1 MRMLPM
7 ITKLARVYGIV
18 QGVGFRPTVAR
29 HADAYKVEGSVCNK
43 GPFVEIIAHGPE
55 NSVEAFLR
63 AVEEAPPER
72 AVILKMDIQ
81 DLEDEKDREYEGFSI
96 VESEKIQGDIFVS
109 PDIAI
114 CDKCKKEIF
123 DPGNRRYLHPFIN
136 CTCCGPRLTILDAM
150 PYDRVRTSMA
160 SFPMCESCEEE
171 YYNPASRRYDAQP
184 VCCNDCGPEVY
195 LLGEDIRGSEA
206 IFLIRQAICQGKI
219 VAIKGIGGFHLC
231 CDATSEEAVALLRR
245 RKKRPVKPFA
255 IMMRNLDTVLRECQ
269 VTQAQ
274 KEVLD
279 GHQKPILL
287 LEKKKGGMVAES
299 AAPGNPKLGVMLPY
313 APIHLLLFDYPDGLT
328 MPDCLVMT
336 SANTSGA
343 PICRDD
349 EDAQRELGSLCDHI
363 LSHNRLIRLRA
374 DDTVLDY
381 EGDRPYMIRRSRGYA
396 PLPFSS
402 HMNWKGEVL
411 AIGGE
416 LKNTFCL
423 VKNQLYYPSPYLGDM
438 GDVRTV
444 KALEESVRR
453 MEELLEASPQMVA
466 CDLHPAYN
474 TSAFAKTLGLP
485 VVEVQHHYAHIL
497 SCMLENDVDGPVI
510 GVSYDGTGYGTDG
523 TIWGGEILAADYGGF
538 ERVASI
544 CPFDQVGGDLSAVEG
559 WRNAVSMLKDCY
571 GDNQAIML
579 SQDLNLCDAR
589 GASTLMKMAAR
600 KINTVTSTSAGRLFD
615 AVSALLGIC
624 RVSTYEGDASCA
636 LQYAALRALKNVQNR
651 DVQEW
656 ECYESLSDRL
666 AEKTWLKT
674 DDRWILPTDHLFR
687 ELTEAFLQGEASD
700 MLALCFHRI
709 LADLTVECCCRVREE
724 RGWNAVALSG
734 GVYQNTLLLE
744 ETVEGLAKEGF
755 RVYTHSM
762 LPPNDGGI
770 CVGQAV
776 AAMYALQHK
785 NR

>member
-1 MRMLPM
+1 M

-29 HADAYKVEGSVCNK
+29 HADACKVEGSVCNK
-43 GPFVEIIAHGPE
+43 GPYVEIIAHGPE
-55 NSVEAFLR
+55 ASVETFLR

-72 AVILKMDIQ
+72 AVILKMDVQ
-81 DLEDEKDREYEGFSI
+81 DLDEKEKREYSGFSI
-96 VESEKIQGDIFVS
+96 VESEKIKGDIFVS

-114 CDKCKKEIF
+114 CEKCKKELY
-123 DPGNRRYLHPFIN
+123 DPGDRRYLHPFIN

-160 SFPMCESCEEE
+160 SFPMCRTCEKE
-171 YYNPASRRYDAQP
+171 YYDPASRRYDAQP

-195 LLGEDIRGSEA
+195 LLGEDLRGPEA
-206 IFLIRQAICQGKI
+206 ILLIRQAICRGEI

-231 CDATSEEAVALLRR
+231 CDATNEEAVTLLRR
-245 RKKRPVKPFA
+245 RKRRPVKPFA
-255 IMMRNLDTVLRECQ
+255 VMMKNLDTAHRECR
-269 VTQAQ
+269 VTHAQ
-274 KEVLD
+274 EEVLN
-279 GHQKPILL
+279 GHQKPIIL
-287 LEKKKGGMVAES
+287 LERKEGGRVAEPV
-299 AAPGNPKLGVMLPY
+299 APGNPKLGVMLPY

-336 SANTSGA
+336 SANSSGA

-349 EDAQRELGSLCDHI
+349 EDAERELRHLCDHI
-363 LSHNRLIRLRA
+363 LSHDRLIRLRA

-396 PLPFSS
+396 PLPLSS
-402 HMNWKGEVL
+402 RLNWTGEVL

-438 GDVRTV
+438 GDLRTV

-453 MEELLEASPQMVA
+453 MEELLEARPQMVA

-474 TSAFAKTLGLP
+474 TSAFAKSLGLP
-485 VVEVQHHYAHIL
+485 VIEVQHHYAHIL

-523 TIWGGEILAADYGGF
+523 AIWGGEILVADYGGYD
-538 ERVASI
+538 RVASFH
-544 CPFDQVGGDLSAVEG
+544 PFDQVGGDLSAVEG

-571 GDNQAIML
+571 GEDQA
-579 SQDLNLCDAR
+579 SDLAERLHLCERRA
-589 GASTLMKMAAR
+589 AATLIKMADR

-624 RVSTYEGDASCA
+624 RESTFEGDASCA
-636 LQYAALRALKNVQNR
+636 LQYAALRARKGDPKQEAYIR
-651 DVQEW
+651 DRRQSLFNPLSEKPW
-656 ECYESLSDRL
+656 ERMQG
-666 AEKTWLKT
+666 
-674 DDRWILPTDHLFR
+674 RWILPTDRLFR
-687 ELTEAFLQGEASD
+687 ELAEAFLEGESSEL
-700 MLALCFHRI
+700 LALCFHRI
-709 LADLTVECCCRVREE
+709 LAELTVEACCRIRQEH
-724 RGWNAVALSG
+724 GLNAVALSG
-734 GVYQNTLLLE
+734 GVYQNTLLLQ
-744 ETVEGLAKEGF
+744 ETVEGLTENGF
-755 RVYTHSM
+755 TIYTHSM

-776 AAMYALQHK
+776 AAMYALQDHQEM
-785 NR
+785 

>member
-1 MRMLPM
+1 M

-29 HADAYKVEGSVCNK
+29 HADTFNVEGSVCNK

-55 NSVEAFLR
+55 ASVEAFLR

-81 DLEDEKDREYEGFSI
+81 EPDEREKREYDGFSI
-96 VESEKIQGDIFVS
+96 IESEKIKGDIFVS

-123 DPGNRRYLHPFIN
+123 DPKDRRYLHPFIN

-184 VCCNDCGPEVY
+184 VCCNECGPEVY
-195 LLGEDIRGSEA
+195 LLGEEARGREA
-206 IFLIRQAICQGKI
+206 ILLIRQAICQGKI

-231 CDATSEEAVALLRR
+231 CDATNEEAVSLLRR

-255 IMMRNLDTVLRECQ
+255 VMMRDVDTAKRECL
-269 VTQAQ
+269 VTRVQE
-274 KEVLD
+274 EVLD
-279 GHQKPILL
+279 GHQKPIIL
-287 LEKKKGGMVAES
+287 LERKEGGQVAES
-299 AAPGNPKLGVMLPY
+299 VAPGNPKLGVMLPY

-336 SANTSGA
+336 SANSSGA

-349 EDAQRELGSLCDHI
+349 EDADRELGHLCDHI

-402 HMNWKGEVL
+402 HMNWQGEVL
-411 AIGGE
+411 ASGGE

-444 KALEESVRR
+444 KALEESVCR
-453 MEELLEASPQMVA
+453 MEELLEARPQIVA

-474 TSAFAKTLGLP
+474 TSAFARTLGLP
-485 VVEVQHHYAHIL
+485 VIEVQHHYAHIL
-497 SCMLENDVDGPVI
+497 SCMLENDVEGPVI

-544 CPFDQVGGDLSAVEG
+544 CPFDQVGGDLSAIEG
-559 WRNAVSMLKDCY
+559 WRNAVTMLKDCY
-571 GDNQAIML
+571 EEKSALKL
-579 SQDLNLCDAR
+579 SEKLNLCDEGKAL
-589 GASTLMKMAAR
+589 TLMKMAGR

-624 RVSTYEGDASCA
+624 RESTFEGDASCA
-636 LQYAALRALKNVQNR
+636 LQYAALRALKCIQN
-651 DVQEW
+651 W
-656 ECYESLSDRL
+656 ECYQGLSDRL
-666 AEKTWLKT
+666 SEKAWERMEG
-674 DDRWILPTDHLFR
+674 RWILPTDRLFH
-687 ELTEAFLQGEASD
+687 ELTEAFLRGESPD
-700 MLALCFHRI
+700 MLALCFHQI
-709 LADLTVECCCRVREE
+709 LADLTVECCCRIRKE
-724 RGWNAVALSG
+724 RGINAVALSG

-744 ETVEGLAKEGF
+744 ETVEGLAREGF

-776 AAMYALQHK
+776 AAMYALNHQSDSD
-785 NR
+785 